1 MKYTIDLPTS
11 DELKRVITLE
21 GSRLPSFPQAALKLL
36 EMVGDEHVSVKH
48 VSRVIE
54 SDPGIAAKVLE
65 MVNAARFGLQRKITT
80 LTEAVAF
87 LGIDAIRKQCIGI
100 TVFQGL
106 FVTSSS
112 RTFNRIHFCRHSLSV
127 DVLAMELAKK
137 LQLPNPEEA
146 YVAGL
151 LHDVGKIFLD
161 LQGHR
166 NYGEIL
172 HDASSFQETI
182 VDLER
187 KTLGLGHDDV
197 GAYFCS
203 LWGLP
208 DSIILPVKYHHQR
221 FPAED
226 LPTDQALLIAIVAL
240 SNFICW
246 TQGVGSFDSETI
258 CPPVLAPEVERLV
271 DLDKID
277 VIARIRAMNREM
289 ERISE
294 FYRFVFPTPG
304 KIQENMLW
312 MSFNLSRVNTRLA
325 HQDVTQSTYD
335 YRQASENVS
344 LHDVGFAFGK
354 SLAQAGTAREVMDIV
369 MFHIGSIFEPMH
381 WAMLLKDPNS
391 EDMIFSAV
399 EGLNKERLQGL
410 RVPRGKGLS
419 GYLADRDMP
428 LISEN
433 IFQDAHLAGRMGLY
447 VDFEPLSC
455 MGTLLKI
462 NQKFFG
468 VVELINKMNGLPYT
482 PEELKILESIT
493 EQASMA
499 IERLSYQQS
508 LRKMA
513 TTDSLTG
520 LKSRC
525 SLERMLSN
533 RDLVLRQYGHDLS
546 IMIIDIDKFKRIN
559 EVKGRKAGDELLKKV
574 ADILRST
581 FRKSDNVFR
590 YEGDKFIALLPGTDG
605 QAADQARMRMLK
617 SFDALMGDMGV
628 TISIFVHSVK
638 SDHARGLIT
647 FLEERL
653 AHDKAV
659 LECTPDASVEV
670 ELQPVLEQETEQQP
684 ERKKIYRKK
693 VRLDGVFED
702 HSAKSYGNILV
713 EELALT
719 EIGFRV
725 TTGPLNVKPG
735 DFLEISFRL
744 DDTLH
749 SLIERRVVVR
759 SVQGEQ
765 VDAEFYNPPPYAKD
779 LGFYLLA

>member
-1 MKYTIDLPTS
+1 MQHAIDLPTS
-11 DELKRVITLE
+11 DELKQVITL
-21 GSRLPSFPQAALKLL
+21 GGRRLPSFPQAALKLL
-36 EMVGDEHVSVKH
+36 EMVGDEDVSVKD
-48 VSRVIE
+48 VARVIE

-65 MVNAARFGLQRKITT
+65 MVNAAGFGLQRKVTT
-80 LTEAVAF
+80 LTEAVVF
-87 LGIDAIRKQCIGI
+87 LGIDPIRKLCIGM

-106 FVTSSS
+106 FATSNS
-112 RTFNRIHFCRHSLSV
+112 RTFDRIHFWRHSLSV
-127 DVLAMELAKK
+127 AVLAMELAKK
-137 LQLPNPEEA
+137 LELPNPEEA

-166 NYGEIL
+166 DYGEFL
-172 HDASSFQETI
+172 HDTGSFQETI

-208 DSIILPVKYHHQR
+208 DSIILPVKYHHR
-221 FPAED
+221 SFPAEV
-226 LPTDQALLIAIVAL
+226 LPADQALLISIVAL

-246 TQGVGSFDSETI
+246 TQGVGSFESDTV
-258 CPPVLAPEVERLV
+258 CPPVLAPEIERFV

-304 KIQENMLW
+304 EIQENMLW
-312 MSFNLSRVNTRLA
+312 MSFNLSRVNSRLA
-325 HQDVTQSTYD
+325 HRDVTQNTHD
-335 YRQASENVS
+335 HRQASENVS

-354 SLAQAGTAREVMDIV
+354 SLSQAGTAREVMDIV
-369 MFHIGSIFEPMH
+369 MFHIGAIFEPLH
-381 WAMLLKDPNS
+381 WAILLKDPKS
-391 EDMIFSAV
+391 EDVIFTAV
-399 EGLNKERLQGL
+399 EGLNRERLQGL
-410 RVPRGKGLS
+410 RVPKGKGLS
-419 GYLADRDMP
+419 GYLAERDMP

-447 VDFEPLSC
+447 ADFEPLSC
-455 MGTLLKI
+455 MGTVLKI
-462 NQKFFG
+462 NRQFFG
-468 VVELINKMNGLPYT
+468 VVELVNKMNGLPYT
-482 PEELKILESIT
+482 SDELKILESIAD
-493 EQASMA
+493 QASMA

-520 LKSRC
+520 LKNRC
-525 SLERMLSN
+525 ALERMLRN
-533 RDLVLRQYGHDLS
+533 RDLMLRQYGHDLS

-559 EVKGRKAGDELLKKV
+559 EVKGRKAADELLKKV
-574 ADILRST
+574 AGMLRST

-590 YEGDKFIALLPGTDG
+590 YEGDKFIALLPGTDR
-605 QAADQARMRMLK
+605 QAADQARSRMLM
-617 SFDALMGDMGV
+617 SYDALKREMDV
-628 TISIFVHSVK
+628 TLSIFVHTVK
-638 SDHARGLIT
+638 PDHAKGLIT

-653 AHDKAV
+653 AQDKAV
-659 LECTPDASVEV
+659 LECAPDASVEA
-670 ELQPVLEQETEQQP
+670 ELQPMLEQEVAQQS

-693 VRLDGVFED
+693 VRLDGVFE
-702 HSAKSYGNILV
+702 HPSAKSYGNILV
-713 EELALT
+713 EEIALT

-725 TTGPLNVKPG
+725 ATGPLNIKPG
-735 DFLEISFRL
+735 DFLEISFHL

-749 SLIERRVVVR
+749 SLIERRVIVR

>member
-1 MKYTIDLPTS
+1 MQHAIDLPTS
-11 DELKRVITLE
+11 DELKRVVTLE
-21 GSRLPSFPQAALKLL
+21 DSRLPSFPQAALKLL
-36 EMVGDEHVSVKH
+36 EMVGDEDVSVKD
-48 VSRVIE
+48 VARVIE

-80 LTEAVAF
+80 LTEAVVF
-87 LGIDAIRKQCIGI
+87 LGIDAIRKQCIGL

-106 FVTSSS
+106 FATSSS
-112 RTFNRIHFCRHSLSV
+112 RTFNRLHFWRHSLSV
-127 DVLAMELAKK
+127 AVLAMELAKK
-137 LQLPNPEEA
+137 LQMPNPEEA

-161 LQGHR
+161 LQGRR
-166 NYGEIL
+166 NYGELL
-172 HDASSFQETI
+172 HDAGSFQGTI

-221 FPAED
+221 FPVEGLA
-226 LPTDQALLIAIVAL
+226 TDQAVLISIVAL

-246 TQGVGSFDSETI
+246 TQGVGSFEGETI

-277 VIARIRAMNREM
+277 VLARIKAMNREM

-304 KIQENMLW
+304 KIQESMLW

-325 HQDVTQSTYD
+325 HQDVAQSEHD
-335 YRQASENVS
+335 HPQARESVS

-354 SLAQAGTAREVMDIV
+354 SLSQAGTAREVMEIV

-381 WAMLLKDPNS
+381 WAILLKDPKS
-391 EDMIFSAV
+391 EGVIFSAV

-410 RVPRGKGLS
+410 RVPKGKGLS
-419 GYLADRDMP
+419 GYLAERDMP
-428 LISEN
+428 LISDN
-433 IFQDAHLAGRMGLY
+433 IFQDGHLAGRMGLY

-462 NQKFFG
+462 NQQFFG
-468 VVELINKMNGLPYT
+468 VVELVNKMSGLPYT
-482 PEELKILESIT
+482 SEELRILESIT

-520 LKSRC
+520 LKNRC

-533 RDLVLRQYGHDLS
+533 RELMLRQYGQDLS

-559 EVKGRKAGDELLKKV
+559 ELKGRKAADELLKKV
-574 ADILRST
+574 AGILRST

-590 YEGDKFIALLPGTDG
+590 YEGDKFIALLPGTDR
-605 QAADQARMRMLK
+605 QAADQARSRMLT
-617 SFDALMGDMGV
+617 SCDALEREMGV
-628 TISIFVHSVK
+628 TLSIFVHTVK
-638 SDHARGLIT
+638 PDHAKGVIT

-653 AHDKAV
+653 AQDKAE
-659 LECTPDASVEV
+659 LECSPDASGEA
-670 ELQPVLEQETEQQP
+670 ELQPMLEQEAEQQS

-693 VRLDGVFED
+693 VRLDGVFE
-702 HSAKSYGNILV
+702 HPSVKSYGNILV
-713 EELALT
+713 EEIALT

-735 DFLEISFRL
+735 DLLEVSFRL
-744 DDTLH
+744 DDALH
-749 SLIERRVVVR
+749 SLIERRVIVR

>member
-1 MKYTIDLPTS
+1 MKHVIELPSS
-11 DELKRVITLE
+11 DELKKVITLE
-21 GSRLPSFPQAALKLL
+21 GRRLPSFPQAALKLL
-36 EMVGDEHVSVKH
+36 EMVGDEDVSVKD
-48 VSRVIE
+48 VARVIE

-65 MVNAARFGLQRKITT
+65 MVNAAGFGLSRKIST
-80 LTEAVAF
+80 LTEAVVF
-87 LGIDAIRKQCIGI
+87 LGIDPIRKLCIGM

-106 FVTSSS
+106 FATSNS
-112 RTFNRIHFCRHSLSV
+112 RTFDRIHFWRHSLSV
-127 DVLAMELAKK
+127 AVLAMELAKK
-137 LQLPNPEEA
+137 LELPNPEEA

-161 LQGHR
+161 LQGHKD
-166 NYGEIL
+166 YGEFL
-172 HDASSFQETI
+172 HDIGSFQKTI

-187 KTLGLGHDDV
+187 ETLGLGHDDV

-208 DSIILPVKYHHQR
+208 DSIILPVKYHHR
-221 FPAED
+221 SFPAES
-226 LPTDQALLIAIVAL
+226 LPTDQALLISIVAL

-246 TQGVGSFDSETI
+246 TQGVGSFENETV
-258 CPPVLAPEVERLV
+258 CPPVLAPEIERLV

-277 VIARIRAMNREM
+277 VIARIKAMNREM

-304 KIQENMLW
+304 EIQESMLW

-325 HQDVTQSTYD
+325 HRDVTHGAHD
-335 YRQASENVS
+335 HRQASENAS

-354 SLAQAGTAREVMDIV
+354 SLSQAGTAREVMDIV

-381 WAMLLKDPNS
+381 WAILLKDPKG
-391 EDMIFSAV
+391 EDVIFSAV

-419 GYLADRDMP
+419 GYLAERDMP
-428 LISEN
+428 LISLD
-433 IFQDAHLAGRMGLY
+433 IFHDTHLAGRMGLY

-462 NQKFFG
+462 NQQFFG
-468 VVELINKMNGLPYT
+468 VVELVNKMSGLPYT

-520 LKSRC
+520 LKNRC

-533 RDLVLRQYGHDLS
+533 RELMLRQYGHDLS

-559 EVKGRKAGDELLKKV
+559 EEKGRKAADELLKKV
-574 ADILRST
+574 AGILRST

-590 YEGDKFIALLPGTDG
+590 YEGDKFIALLPGTDS
-605 QAADQARMRMLK
+605 QAADQARSRMLT
-617 SFDALMGDMGV
+617 SYDALKREMGV
-628 TISIFVHSVK
+628 TLSIFVHTVK
-638 SDHARGLIT
+638 PSHAKGLIT

-653 AHDKAV
+653 VQDKAV
-659 LECTPDASVEV
+659 LECAPDASVAV
-670 ELQPVLEQETEQQP
+670 ELQPVLEQETEQRP
-684 ERKKIYRKK
+684 EKRKIYRKK
-693 VRLDGVFED
+693 VRLDGVLE
-702 HSAKSYGNILV
+702 HPSAKSYGNILV
-713 EELALT
+713 EEIALT

-735 DFLEISFRL
+735 DFLEVSFRL

-749 SLIERRVVVR
+749 SLIERRVIVR

>member
-1 MKYTIDLPTS
+1 MKHAIDLPTS

-21 GSRLPSFPQAALKLL
+21 GSRLPSFPQAALKFL
-36 EMVGDEHVSVKH
+36 EMVGDEDVSVKDMA
-48 VSRVIE
+48 RVIE
-54 SDPGIAAKVLE
+54 SDPGIAAKVLA
-65 MVNAARFGLQRKITT
+65 MVNAAGFGLRRKIST
-80 LTEAVAF
+80 LTEALVF
-87 LGIDAIRKQCIGI
+87 LGIDEIRKLCIGM

-106 FVTSSS
+106 FATSSLG
-112 RTFNRIHFCRHSLSV
+112 TFGRIHFWRHSLSV
-127 DVLAMELAKK
+127 AVLSMELAKK
-137 LQLPNPEEA
+137 LQFPNPEEA

-166 NYGEIL
+166 DYGDFL
-172 HDASSFQETI
+172 HDAGSIQEPI

-187 KTLGLGHDDV
+187 KILGLGHDDV

-208 DSIILPVKYHHQR
+208 ESIILPVKYHHQR

-226 LPTDQALLIAIVAL
+226 LPTDQSLLISIVAL

-246 TQGVGSFDSETI
+246 TQGVGSFESETI
-258 CPPVLAPEVERLV
+258 CPPVLAPEIERFV

-277 VIARIRAMNREM
+277 VIARIRAMNSEM

-304 KIQENMLW
+304 EIQESMLW
-312 MSFNLSRVNTRLA
+312 MSFSLARVNTRLA
-325 HQDVTQSTYD
+325 HRDVTQTTHD
-335 YRQASENVS
+335 YRQVSGNVA

-369 MFHIGSIFEPMH
+369 MFHIGSFFEPMH
-381 WAMLLKDPNS
+381 WAILLKDSKS
-391 EDMIFSAV
+391 EGVIFSAV

-410 RVPRGKGLS
+410 RVPKGKGLS
-419 GYLADRDMP
+419 GYLAERDMP

-468 VVELINKMNGLPYT
+468 VVELVNKMNGLPYT

-520 LKSRC
+520 LKNRC

-546 IMIIDIDKFKRIN
+546 IMIIDIDRFKRIN
-559 EVKGRKAGDELLKKV
+559 EMKGRKAADEILKQV
-574 ADILRST
+574 AGILRSA

-590 YEGDKFIALLPGTDG
+590 YEGDKFIALLPGTDR

-617 SFDALMGDMGV
+617 SFDALKGDMGV

-653 AHDKAV
+653 AQDKAV
-659 LECTPDASVEV
+659 LECTPDASVEA
-670 ELQPVLEQETEQQP
+670 ELQPLLEQETAQQP
-684 ERKKIYRKK
+684 ERKRIYRKK
-693 VRLDGVFED
+693 VRLDGVFERP
-702 HSAKSYGNILV
+702 SANSYGNILV

-725 TTGPLNVKPG
+725 TTGPLNIKPG
-735 DFLEISFRL
+735 DFLEVSFRL

>member
-1 MKYTIDLPTS
+1 MQHVIDLPTS
-11 DELKRVITLE
+11 DELKKVISLE
-21 GSRLPSFPQAALKLL
+21 GRRLPSFPQAALKLL
-36 EMVGDEHVSVKH
+36 EMVGDEDVSVQDMA
-48 VSRVIE
+48 RVIE

-65 MVNAARFGLQRKITT
+65 MVNSAGFGLARKITT
-80 LTEAVAF
+80 LTEAVVF
-87 LGIDAIRKQCIGI
+87 LGIDAIRKLCIGM
-100 TVFQGL
+100 TVYQGM
-106 FVTSSS
+106 FAASSS
-112 RTFNRIHFCRHSLSV
+112 RKFDRVHFWRHSLSV
-127 DVLAMELAKK
+127 AVLAMEIAKK
-137 LQLPNPEEA
+137 LKLPSPEEA

-166 NYGEIL
+166 DYGEFL
-172 HDASSFQETI
+172 HDTGSFQETI
-182 VDLER
+182 ADLER

-208 DSIILPVKYHHQR
+208 ESIILPVKYHHR
-221 FPAED
+221 SFPAGD
-226 LPTDQALLIAIVAL
+226 LPTDQALLISIVAL

-246 TQGVGSFDSETI
+246 TQGVGSFESETV
-258 CPPVLAPEVERLV
+258 CPPVLAPEIERFV

-277 VIARIRAMNREM
+277 VIARISAMNREM

-304 KIQENMLW
+304 EIQESMLW
-312 MSFNLSRVNTRLA
+312 MSFSLSRVNSRLA
-325 HQDVTQSTYD
+325 HRDVTLNTHD
-335 YRQASENVS
+335 HRQASENVS

-354 SLAQAGTAREVMDIV
+354 SLSQAGTAREVMDIV

-381 WAMLLKDPNS
+381 WAILLKDPKS
-391 EDMIFSAV
+391 EDVIFSAV

-419 GYLADRDMP
+419 GYLAERDMP

-447 VDFEPLSC
+447 ADFEPLSC

-462 NQKFFG
+462 NQQFFCF
-468 VVELINKMNGLPYT
+468 VELVNKMNGLPYA
-482 PEELKILESIT
+482 PDELKILVSIAD
-493 EQASMA
+493 QASMA

-520 LKSRC
+520 LKNRC
-525 SLERMLSN
+525 ALERMLSN
-533 RDLVLRQYGHDLS
+533 RDLMLRQYGHDLS
-546 IMIIDIDKFKRIN
+546 MMIIDIDKFKRIN
-559 EVKGRKAGDELLKKV
+559 EVKGRKAADELLKKV

-590 YEGDKFIALLPGTDG
+590 YEGDKFIALLPGTDR
-605 QAADQARMRMLK
+605 QAADQARSRILT
-617 SFDALMGDMGV
+617 SHDALKREMDV
-628 TISIFVHSVK
+628 TLSIFVHTVK
-638 SDHARGLIT
+638 PDHAKGLIT

-653 AHDKAV
+653 AQDKVV
-659 LECTPDASVEV
+659 LECAPDASVAV
-670 ELQPVLEQETEQQP
+670 ELQPVLEQETEQQSK
-684 ERKKIYRKK
+684 RKRVYRKK
-693 VRLDGVFED
+693 VCLDGVFE
-702 HSAKSYGNILV
+702 HPSAKSYGNMLV
-713 EELALT
+713 EEIALT

-725 TTGPLNVKPG
+725 TTGPLNVKVG
-735 DFLEISFRL
+735 DFLEVSFRL
-744 DDTLH
+744 DDAMH
-749 SLIERRVVVR
+749 SVIERRVIVR

-765 VDAEFYNPPPYAKD
+765 VEAEFYNPPPYAKD